1 MDLLKRELERK
12 KKSVQKAKSSSG
24 GKRYFRA
31 GDLRRQEEE
40 ESEKEA
46 ELLQN
51 RKRKLA
57 GEDEENQD
65 GFCSKKSQRSKEAD
79 KEETKS
85 GKAGEKEST
94 SKASETATKTENT
107 KSDEKEGENTA
118 FKLSPEEISQRL
130 RSLGYPIKLFGESSW
145 DRLKRLRKALDEQKN
160 VQAGLSEME
169 EFRLGRGHG
178 IRNPF
183 LEKESKPTE
192 VEAHAEVS
200 GEADPAAASKSAAD
214 GGKKEDDD
222 YDLAKEDDPHKR
234 IYKYFKGLVKKWE
247 EDLNLRPEAVKK
259 SVAGRNELKTL
270 KQCKDYIR

>member
-12 KKSVQKAKSSSG
+12 KKSVQKAKSTSG

-46 ELLQN
+46 ELQN

-57 GEDEENQD
+57 VGDGEDQD
-65 GFCSKKSQRSKEAD
+65 DFCTKKSQRSKEAD
-79 KEETKS
+79 NEKTKS
-85 GKAGEKEST
+85 GLAGEQEST
-94 SKASETATKTENT
+94 SKARETETKIENT
-107 KSDEKEGENTA
+107 NIDEKEGENTA

-130 RSLGYPIKLFGESSW
+130 RSLGYPIKLFGECSW

-192 VEAHAEVS
+192 VEAHAEAS
-200 GEADPAAASKSAAD
+200 GEADPAAASKRAGD

-222 YDLAKEDDPHKR
+222 YDLTKEDDPHKR